1 MPRRP
6 PRAPGTLQ
14 ATVGEKTK
22 KPNHI
27 VIDISISIVIIICS
41 GIRMCFVSP
50 PPRTQTLWYPDPVP
64 VPVWVLPPYLLYF
77 PLQLP
82 LLCITRVSLDL

>member
-41 GIRMCFVSP
+41 GIQTCFVSP
-50 PPRTQTLWYPDPVP
+50 PLGPRLSGTQTLS
-64 VPVWVLPPYLLYF
+64 LSLSGFYLLTSFTSPCSCHFYAS
-77 PLQLP
+77 
-82 LLCITRVSLDL
+82 RVFL